1 MRRTTKLTEVG
12 HRGLQDYRHICY
24 HFYVFLR
31 FLRFF
36 QNPKSRDFLRF
47 LPCFIRFLELWVR
60 TVHLWTLTV
69 RDNWTISSPFT
80 MITATQLDWDCSTDR
95 PSNCRRNVLPRSTA
109 FPVTWTPTR
118 LPAEVNR
125 CRCLC
130 DEQMTSRTCRRRLA
144 AMSVMMTSLAHAP
157 SVPCLYYVITCI
169 SVMHTDDRQSAT
181 FNSSQFR

>member
-1 MRRTTKLTEVG
+1 VRRTTKLTEVG

-24 HFYVFLR
+24 HFYVFNV
-31 FLRFF
+31 FF
-36 QNPKSRDFLRF
+36 QNPKNRDFLRF
-47 LPCFIRFLELWVR
+47 FAVFHTFLELWVR
-60 TVHLWTLTV
+60 TVHLRTLTV
-69 RDNWTISSPFT
+69 RDNWTISSLFT
-80 MITATQLDWDCSTDR
+80 MITATQLDWDSLTYK
-95 PSNCRRNVLPRSTA
+95 PWNCRRNVLPRSTA
-109 FPVTWTPTR
+109 LPVTWTPTR

-169 SVMHTDDRQSAT
+169 SVMYTDDRQSAT